1 MFILFKKTKKE
12 DRSDTV
18 LVGLGFITSL
28 YFTTACNETGC
39 LLKNQQITFILAN
52 NFSLF
57 RSNLGTQSLSTEE
70 KTISSI
76 LDTTEYDSSIQHAT
90 PDGEKIMIRHNE
102 REH

>member
-52 NFSLF
+52 NFFLF
-57 RSNLGTQSLSTEE
+57 LSA
-70 KTISSI
+70 TIS
-76 LDTTEYDSSIQHAT
+76 
-90 PDGEKIMIRHNE
+90 
-102 REH
+102 EHKACPQKKKQFHPF